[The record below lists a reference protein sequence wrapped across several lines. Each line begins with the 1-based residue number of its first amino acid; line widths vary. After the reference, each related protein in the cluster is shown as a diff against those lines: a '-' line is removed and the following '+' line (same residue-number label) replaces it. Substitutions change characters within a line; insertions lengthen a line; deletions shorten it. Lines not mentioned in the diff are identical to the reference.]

1 MNILEYIKQCQTRV
15 NNALTLYLP
24 NKQDAPQLL
33 HEAMCY
39 SVLNGGK
46 RLRASFV
53 YALGDAL
60 GADGATVL
68 DKVACSI
75 EIIHAFTLIHD
86 DLPDLDNDDL
96 RRGIPTCHKAFGS
109 ATAIL
114 AGDALQSLAFELLA
128 FQDHQNDIKPENKL
142 KMIYVLAKAIGS
154 YGLAAGEELDLKSI
168 NQEITLSELD
178 TMYQLKTGC
187 LLAASMQLAA
197 LAANYD
203 DPLFLNTLNEL
214 GNIIGITYQIHD
226 DIIGIECDSKA
237 LGKTSA
243 IDLINNKPIY
253 PSLIGMEKAKLYESR
268 YLDKA
273 MEYLKYFEFDCEELR
288 ELIIFIVSRRY

>member
-1 MNILEYIKQCQTRV
+1 MDILAYIQQCQNRV
-15 NNALTLYLP
+15 NTALTHYLP
-24 NKQDAPQLL
+24 NSQDEPKLL

-46 RLRASFV
+46 RLRATFI

-60 GADGATVL
+60 GADATAL

-75 EIIHAFTLIHD
+75 ELIHAFTLIHD

-96 RRGIPTCHKAFGS
+96 RRGIPTCHKVFGA

-128 FQDHQNDIKPENKL
+128 FQDQDLDIKSENKL

-168 NQEITLSELD
+168 NQEVTLHELD
-178 TMYQLKTGC
+178 VMYQLKTGC

-197 LAANYD
+197 LAANYAA
-203 DPLFLNTLNEL
+203 PAFLNVLNEL
-214 GNIIGITYQIHD
+214 GNLIGIAYQIHD
-226 DIIGIECDSKA
+226 DIIGIESDA
-237 LGKTSA
+237 QTLGKTTG
-243 IDLINNKPIY
+243 IDVINNKPIY
-253 PSLIGMEKAKLYESR
+253 PSLIGMEKAKRYEAQ
-268 YLDKA
+268 YLEKA
-273 MEYLKYFEFDCEELR
+273 MEYIEHFEFDSARLKD
-288 ELIIFIVSRRY
+288 LIAFIISRRA